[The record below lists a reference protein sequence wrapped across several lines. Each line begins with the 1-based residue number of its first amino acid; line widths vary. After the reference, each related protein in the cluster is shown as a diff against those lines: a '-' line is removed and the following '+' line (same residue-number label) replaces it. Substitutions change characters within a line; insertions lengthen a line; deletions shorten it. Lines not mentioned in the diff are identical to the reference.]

1 MQRIK
6 ITSAFKRLTFNR
18 RSVIQA
24 NSKKNYNQFSNAKQT
39 NKLKKK
45 NKCFVRQEKRN
56 KNKIYFT
63 LLKKLKEMKNKWI
76 KNKVNVQMSLKN
88 KIDKNKSN
96 KKNKQLNFTYWKNVK
111 KSYYTYIYKPK
122 QFFTKKKIT
131 YKNKLFSKQWLFPN
145 KS

>member
-1 MQRIK
+1 MQ
-6 ITSAFKRLTFNR
+6 N
-18 RSVIQA
+18 
-24 NSKKNYNQFSNAKQT
+24 KQI
-39 NKLKKK
+39 NWKK

-76 KNKVNVQMSLKN
+76 KNKVNAQMSLKN

-111 KSYYTYIYKPK
+111 NSYYTYIYKPK

>member
-1 MQRIK
+1 MQ
-6 ITSAFKRLTFNR
+6 N
-18 RSVIQA
+18 
-24 NSKKNYNQFSNAKQT
+24 KQI
-39 NKLKKK
+39 NWKK

-76 KNKVNVQMSLKN
+76 KNKVNAQMSLKN

-111 KSYYTYIYKPK
+111 KFILYIYL
-122 QFFTKKKIT
+122 QTKTIF
-131 YKNKLFSKQWLFPN
+131 YKEKNYI
-145 KS
+145 

>member
-24 NSKKNYNQFSNAKQT
+24 NSKKNYNQFSNAKQI
-39 NKLKKK
+39 NWKKINVLWDK
-45 NKCFVRQEKRN
+45 KKRN

-76 KNKVNVQMSLKN
+76 KNKVNAQMSLKN

-111 KSYYTYIYKPK
+111 NSYYTYIYKPK